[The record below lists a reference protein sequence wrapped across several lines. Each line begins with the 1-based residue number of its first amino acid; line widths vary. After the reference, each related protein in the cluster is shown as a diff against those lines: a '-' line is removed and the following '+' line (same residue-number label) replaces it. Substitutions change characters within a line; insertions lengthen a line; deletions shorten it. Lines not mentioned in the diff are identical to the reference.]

1 MIIILL
7 SNSFIFV
14 LGRVAQ
20 LVEQLTFN
28 QWVTGSNPVA
38 LTTFPLMD
46 SGNKYNDLA
55 SKSLKILLDLKHP
68 YLKCTYLLPR
78 AYLKIRLKIGVFT
91 QKKFV

>member
-1 MIIILL
+1 MILIPL

-38 LTTFPLMD
+38 LTTFPHLD
-46 SGNKYNDLA
+46 SGSKYNVLGNNL
-55 SKSLKILLDLKHP
+55 LKIFP
-68 YLKCTYLLPR
+68 
-78 AYLKIRLKIGVFT
+78 AFT
-91 QKKFV
+91 LMSNNTSYEHIN